1 MDLDEPR
8 ELRLEGRAALNQL
21 EHLVGTINDLV
32 ENRIEKNL
40 KVISRILLVD
50 LPTDHA
56 VTLDEFVSMQEMKV
70 RTESEIFVAKN
81 LEVETAVEDDCG
93 VGAVSH

>member
-1 MDLDEPR
+1 MNL
-8 ELRLEGRAALNQL
+8 GSYASKVRASLNQL

-50 LPTDHA
+50 LPTDRS
-56 VTLDEFVSMQEMKV
+56 VTLDEFVSMQELKV
-70 RTESEIFVAKN
+70 WIAASR
-81 LEVETAVEDDCG
+81 G
-93 VGAVSH
+93 VVVFSLPCEWSLFC